1 MIDTS
6 DRGRLDSAVSDFV
19 EEVKE
24 TRTFKLE
31 EDFLF
36 GLVTGSDLQEW
47 NVTKLNKKNKPKE
60 RILCIDGFN
69 LRHRK
74 SQEN

>member
-1 MIDTS
+1 M
-6 DRGRLDSAVSDFV
+6 GRNRLESVMSDFG
-19 EEVKE
+19 EEEKKTE

-31 EDFLF
+31 EDFLY

-47 NVTKLNKKNKPKE
+47 HVIKYNKKNKPKD

-69 LRHRK
+69 LKHRK
-74 SQEN
+74 AQEN

>member
-1 MIDTS
+1 MPQTMMIDTS

-24 TRTFKLE
+24 TRAFKLE

-36 GLVTGSDLQEW
+36 GLVTGSDL
-47 NVTKLNKKNKPKE
+47 
-60 RILCIDGFN
+60 
-69 LRHRK
+69 
-74 SQEN
+74 